1 MSDDIPY
8 YERPDTIED
17 DDIVE
22 RLRRYTVACRC
33 KGCLTKIAA
42 ADEIERLRAE
52 LDAREAVIEA
62 ARAWVTKWDD
72 EGVEQELAA
81 AVVELD
87 ALEQQ

>member
-17 DDIVE
+17 GDIVE

-52 LDAREAVIEA
+52 VANVRWQLDFANDCLSKAS
-62 ARAWVTKWDD
+62 
-72 EGVEQELAA
+72 GLLAG
-81 AVVELD
+81 ED
-87 ALEQQ
+87 